1 MYQVSLDVVWRFGIF
16 LLQGRV
22 RHSADSMFAQFR
34 NSSDYTKSAEK
45 DLALTL
51 IEMAGHFR
59 DVHDAAIASNS
70 TDMRAGIPIH
80 LDEMEE
86 QMTTAADKMADDSEA

>member
-1 MYQVSLDVVWRFGIF
+1 
-16 LLQGRV
+16 
-22 RHSADSMFAQFR
+22 MFAQFR
-34 NSSDYTKSAEK
+34 NSSDYTKAAEK

-86 QMTTAADKMADDSEA
+86 QMAAAADQMADDGEA